1 MRPKIGKDKIVEAA
15 VGLFAKQGF
24 HTTSISQIAEVA
36 GVSKGLTYNY
46 FKSKD
51 DLLLAII
58 NDATDRMFAVTE
70 RINANDSF
78 EMTLRAFLDDIGCT
92 LKNNKEFLSFQ
103 LGLLLQ
109 PELRSII
116 QKPLQRRADHLLTAT
131 EAMFKNADV
140 ADTHLSA
147 RRLLAEID
155 GIGLHYLSIFK
166 NYPLDKM
173 LNQLF
178 ESYRTLSK

>member
-1 MRPKIGKDKIVEAA
+1 MRPKIGKDKILEAA
-15 VGLFAKQGF
+15 IGLFTKQGY
-24 HTTSISQIAEVA
+24 HTTSVSQIAEAA

-58 NDATDRMFAVTE
+58 NDATDRMFAVAE
-70 RINANDSF
+70 RINTDDSF
-78 EMTLRAFLDDIGCT
+78 EVTLRAFLDGISHT
-92 LKNNKEFLSFQ
+92 LKSNKEFLSFQ

-109 PELRSII
+109 PELRPII
-116 QKPLQRRADHLLTAT
+116 EKPLQSRAEHLLQAT
-131 EAMFKNADV
+131 EAMFKNIEIAN
-140 ADTHLSA
+140 THLTA

-173 LNQLF
+173 LDQLF